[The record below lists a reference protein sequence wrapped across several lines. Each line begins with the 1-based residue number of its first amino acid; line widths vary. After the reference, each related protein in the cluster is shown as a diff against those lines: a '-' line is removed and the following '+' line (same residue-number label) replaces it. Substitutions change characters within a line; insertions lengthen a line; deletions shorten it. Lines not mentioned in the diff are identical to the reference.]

1 MKKTVALTG
10 MLTSAAAVLG
20 FIIVGM
26 FSTDIMLAQD
36 QDQAAAVAIFTEH
49 ECQGCHSVQIA
60 KIDLDIGDLE
70 PDEIDEDAPDLS
82 AVGLVHEI
90 DWLKLYLKKKNK
102 QNGEKHEKKFRG
114 TDEEFEVLTNWLVS
128 MKTEVETKK

>member
-1 MKKTVALTG
+1 MKKKVAFTG
-10 MLTSAAAVLG
+10 MLTSAAVVLG

-26 FSTDIMLAQD
+26 FSTDISLA

-60 KIDLDIGDLE
+60 KIDLDIGELE

-82 AVGLVHEI
+82 AVGLKHEI

-102 QNGEKHEKKFRG
+102 QNDEKHEKKFRG

>member
-1 MKKTVALTG
+1 MKKKVAFTG
-10 MLTSAAAVLG
+10 MLTSAAVVLG

-26 FSTDIMLAQD
+26 FSIDISHAQG
-36 QDQAAAVAIFTEH
+36 QAPAVAIFTEH

-82 AVGLVHEI
+82 AVGLKHEI

-102 QNGEKHEKKFRG
+102 QNDEKHEKKFRG

>member
-1 MKKTVALTG
+1 MKKTVAFTG
-10 MLTSAAAVLG
+10 MLTSAAVVLG

-26 FSTDIMLAQD
+26 FSIDISHAQGH
-36 QDQAAAVAIFTEH
+36 AAAVAIFTEH

-82 AVGLVHEI
+82 AVGLKHEI

-102 QNGEKHEKKFRG
+102 QNDEKHEKKFRG

>member
-1 MKKTVALTG
+1 MKKTVAFTG
-10 MLTSAAAVLG
+10 MLTSAAVVLG
-20 FIIVGM
+20 FIIGGM
-26 FSTDIMLAQD
+26 FSIDISLA

-114 TDEEFEVLTNWLVS
+114 TDEEFEVLTNWLIS

>member
-1 MKKTVALTG
+1 MKKTVAFTG
-10 MLTSAAAVLG
+10 MLTSAAVVLG

-26 FSTDIMLAQD
+26 FSIDISHAQG
-36 QDQAAAVAIFTEH
+36 QAAAVAIFTEH

-82 AVGLVHEI
+82 GVGLKHEI

-102 QNGEKHEKKFRG
+102 QNDEKHEKKFRG

>member
-1 MKKTVALTG
+1 MKKTVAFTG

-26 FSTDIMLAQD
+26 FSTDISLAQGH
-36 QDQAAAVAIFTEH
+36 AAAVAIFTEH

-82 AVGLVHEI
+82 GVGLEHEI

>member
-1 MKKTVALTG
+1 MKKTVAFTG

-26 FSTDIMLAQD
+26 FSTDISLAQD
-36 QDQAAAVAIFTEH
+36 QATAVAIFTEH

-82 AVGLVHEI
+82 GVGLEHEI

-114 TDEEFEVLTNWLVS
+114 TDDEFEVLTNWLVS

>member
-1 MKKTVALTG
+1 MKKKVAFTG
-10 MLTSAAAVLG
+10 MLTSAAVVLG
-20 FIIVGM
+20 FIIAGM
-26 FSTDIMLAQD
+26 FSIDISLAQD
-36 QDQAAAVAIFTEH
+36 QASAVAIFTEH

-82 AVGLVHEI
+82 AVGLKHEI

>member
-1 MKKTVALTG
+1 MKKKVAFTG
-10 MLTSAAAVLG
+10 MLTSAAVVLG

-26 FSTDIMLAQD
+26 FSIDISHAQG
-36 QDQAAAVAIFTEH
+36 QAAAVAIFTEH

-82 AVGLVHEI
+82 GVGLKHEI

-102 QNGEKHEKKFRG
+102 QNDEKHEKKFRG

>member
-1 MKKTVALTG
+1 MKKTVAFTG
-10 MLTSAAAVLG
+10 MLTSAAVVLG
-20 FIIVGM
+20 FIIAGM
-26 FSTDIMLAQD
+26 FSIDISIA

>member
-1 MKKTVALTG
+1 MKKTVAFTG
-10 MLTSAAAVLG
+10 MLTSAAVVLG
-20 FIIVGM
+20 FIIGGM
-26 FSTDIMLAQD
+26 FSIDISLA

-82 AVGLVHEI
+82 AVGLEHEI

-114 TDEEFEVLTNWLVS
+114 TDEEFEVLTNWLIS

>member
-1 MKKTVALTG
+1 MKKTVAFTG
-10 MLTSAAAVLG
+10 MLTSAAVVLG
-20 FIIVGM
+20 FIIAGM
-26 FSTDIMLAQD
+26 FSIDISLAQD
-36 QDQAAAVAIFTEH
+36 QASAVAIFTEH

>member
-1 MKKTVALTG
+1 MKKKVAYTG
-10 MLTSAAAVLG
+10 MLTSAAVVLG

-26 FSTDIMLAQD
+26 FSIDISHAQG
-36 QDQAAAVAIFTEH
+36 QAAAVAIFTDH

-82 AVGLVHEI
+82 GVGLKHEI

-102 QNGEKHEKKFRG
+102 QNDEKHEKKFRG

>member
-1 MKKTVALTG
+1 MKKTVAFTG

-26 FSTDIMLAQD
+26 FSTDISLAQD
-36 QDQAAAVAIFTEH
+36 QDQATAVAIFTEH

>member
-1 MKKTVALTG
+1 MKKTVAFTG
-10 MLTSAAAVLG
+10 MLTSAAVVLG
-20 FIIVGM
+20 FIIAGM
-26 FSTDIMLAQD
+26 FSIDISLAQD
-36 QDQAAAVAIFTEH
+36 QASAVAIFTEH

-82 AVGLVHEI
+82 GVGLEHEI

-102 QNGEKHEKKFRG
+102 QNDEKHEKKFRG

>member
-1 MKKTVALTG
+1 MKKTVAFTG
-10 MLTSAAAVLG
+10 MLTSAAVVLG

-26 FSTDIMLAQD
+26 FSIDISLA
-36 QDQAAAVAIFTEH
+36 QDQAAAVAIFIEH

-82 AVGLVHEI
+82 GVGLKHEI

-102 QNGEKHEKKFRG
+102 QNDEKHEKKFRG

>member
-1 MKKTVALTG
+1 MKKTVAFTG
-10 MLTSAAAVLG
+10 MLTSAAVVLG

-26 FSTDIMLAQD
+26 FSIDISLAQD
-36 QDQAAAVAIFTEH
+36 QASAVAIFTEH

>member
-1 MKKTVALTG
+1 MKKKVAFTG
-10 MLTSAAAVLG
+10 MLTSAAVVLG
-20 FIIVGM
+20 FIVVGM
-26 FSTDIMLAQD
+26 FSIDISHAQG
-36 QDQAAAVAIFTEH
+36 QAAAVAIFTEH

-82 AVGLVHEI
+82 GVGLKHEI

-102 QNGEKHEKKFRG
+102 QNDEKHEKKFRG

>member
-1 MKKTVALTG
+1 MKKTVAFTG

-26 FSTDIMLAQD
+26 FSIDISHAQG
-36 QDQAAAVAIFTEH
+36 QAAAVAIFTEH

>member
-1 MKKTVALTG
+1 MKKTVAFTG

-26 FSTDIMLAQD
+26 FSIDISHAQG
-36 QDQAAAVAIFTEH
+36 QAAAVAIFTEH

-82 AVGLVHEI
+82 GVGLEHEI

-102 QNGEKHEKKFRG
+102 QNDEKHEKKFRG

>member
-1 MKKTVALTG
+1 MKKTIAFTG
-10 MLTSAAAVLG
+10 MLTSAAVVLG

-26 FSTDIMLAQD
+26 FSIDISHAQG
-36 QDQAAAVAIFTEH
+36 QAAAVAIFTEH

-60 KIDLDIGDLE
+60 KIDLDIGELE

-82 AVGLVHEI
+82 AVGLKHEI

-102 QNGEKHEKKFRG
+102 QNDEKHEKKFRG

>member
-1 MKKTVALTG
+1 MKKKVAFTG
-10 MLTSAAAVLG
+10 MLTSAAVVLG

-26 FSTDIMLAQD
+26 FSIDISHAQG
-36 QDQAAAVAIFTEH
+36 QAAAVAIFTEH

-82 AVGLVHEI
+82 GVGLKHEI

-102 QNGEKHEKKFRG
+102 QNDEKHEKKFRG
-114 TDEEFEVLTNWLVS
+114 TDEEFEVLTDWLVS